1 MRFEYGALYFYTSS
15 IHNWRP
21 LIRQYD
27 FYETITNSLLFLHK
41 KGMIR
46 IYGFV
51 IMPNHIHLVWQL
63 LKSNGKETPV
73 ASLMK
78 FTAHTFEQYILQHNP
93 SDIVHYAVDWRSRK
107 YNFWQPEPHWFLLYK
122 ERTTVQKI
130 NYIHN
135 NPLQEHWRLAESPV
149 EYPFSSA
156 RFYETGEKNFEF
168 LYHYKEFDDDYK
180 KR

>member
-1 MRFEYGALYFYTSS
+1 
-15 IHNWRP
+15 
-21 LIRQYD
+21 
-27 FYETITNSLLFLHK
+27 
-41 KGMIR
+41 
-46 IYGFV
+46 
-51 IMPNHIHLVWQL
+51 
-63 LKSNGKETPV
+63 
-73 ASLMK
+73 
-78 FTAHTFEQYILQHNP
+78 
-93 SDIVHYAVDWRSRK
+93 
-107 YNFWQPEPHWFLLYK
+107 LLYK

-180 KR
+180 K